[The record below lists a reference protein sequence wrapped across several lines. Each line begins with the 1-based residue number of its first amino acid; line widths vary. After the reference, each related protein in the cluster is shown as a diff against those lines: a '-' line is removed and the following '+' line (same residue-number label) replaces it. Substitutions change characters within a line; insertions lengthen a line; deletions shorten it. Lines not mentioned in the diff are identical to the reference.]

1 MKIVL
6 KIQGNVAVG
15 IAIAND
21 SVGAVYADAAC
32 VVAVGADAKNTD
44 AACVIDMCVVLRDNF

>member
-1 MKIVL
+1 M
-6 KIQGNVAVG
+6 G

-44 AACVIDMCVVLRDNF
+44 AACVIDMCVVLRDNL